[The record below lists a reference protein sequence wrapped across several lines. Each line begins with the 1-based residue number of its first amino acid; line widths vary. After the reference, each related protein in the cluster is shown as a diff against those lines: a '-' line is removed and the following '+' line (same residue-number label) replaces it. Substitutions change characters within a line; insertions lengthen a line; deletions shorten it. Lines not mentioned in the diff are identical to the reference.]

1 MADAK
6 KCDRC
11 QKYYDKYKVKVKAND
26 DTVAR
31 YYRVD
36 RIKLGDSLNV
46 YCGYDVCPECMKEF
60 FGFIR
65 MPYEMFDFGGDDK

>member
-11 QKYYDKYKVKVKAND
+11 QKYYDKYHIKIKESECDGVH
-26 DTVAR
+26 
-31 YYRVD
+31 YYPVN
-36 RIKLGDSLNV
+36 RIKLGDGLNT

-65 MPYEMFDFGGDDK
+65 MPYEMFNFGGDDK

>member
-11 QKYYDKYKVKVKAND
+11 QKYYDKYKI
-26 DTVAR
+26 
-31 YYRVD
+31 RVD
-36 RIKLGDSLNV
+36 SYPANRIKLGDHINT

-60 FGFIR
+60 INFMNIPVKLVDC
-65 MPYEMFDFGGDDK
+65 MEDDK